1 MRKYLVTQLQ
11 GKRMTK
17 KTTIDSVSRLAMK
30 LTTKELATG
39 ASESSA
45 ELLQAL
51 DTVAKMLEDKAGNDN
66 DIKALAMQVQGLVK
80 EKMKSQ

>member
-1 MRKYLVTQLQ
+1 
-11 GKRMTK
+11 MTK
-17 KTTIDSVSRLAMK
+17 QTTIDSVSRLAMK

-39 ASESSA
+39 ANESSA

-51 DTVAKMLEDKAGNDN
+51 GAVAKMLEDKAGNDN

-80 EKMKSQ
+80 EKMKS

>member
-1 MRKYLVTQLQ
+1 
-11 GKRMTK
+11 MTK

-51 DTVAKMLEDKAGNDN
+51 DTVAKMLEDKAVNDS

>member
-1 MRKYLVTQLQ
+1 
-11 GKRMTK
+11 MTK

-51 DTVAKMLEDKAGNDN
+51 DTVAKMLKDKAGNDS

>member
-1 MRKYLVTQLQ
+1 
-11 GKRMTK
+11 MTK
-17 KTTIDSVSRLAMK
+17 QTTIDSVSRLAMK

-39 ASESSA
+39 ENESSA

-51 DTVAKMLEDKAGNDN
+51 GAVAKMLEDKAGNNN

-80 EKMKSQ
+80 EKMKS

>member
-1 MRKYLVTQLQ
+1 
-11 GKRMTK
+11 MTK
-17 KTTIDSVSRLAMK
+17 QTTIDSVSRLAMK

-39 ASESSA
+39 ANESSA

>member
-1 MRKYLVTQLQ
+1 
-11 GKRMTK
+11 MTK

-39 ASESSA
+39 ASESSV

-51 DTVAKMLEDKAGNDN
+51 DTVAKMLEDKAGNDS

-80 EKMKSQ
+80 EKMNSQ

>member
-1 MRKYLVTQLQ
+1 
-11 GKRMTK
+11 MTK

-51 DTVAKMLEDKAGNDN
+51 DTVAKMLEDKAGNDS

-80 EKMKSQ
+80 EKLKSQ

>member
-1 MRKYLVTQLQ
+1 
-11 GKRMTK
+11 MTK

-30 LTTKELATG
+30 LTTKELETG
-39 ASESSA
+39 AGETSA

-51 DTVAKMLEDKAGNDN
+51 DTVAKMLEDKSGNHN

>member
-1 MRKYLVTQLQ
+1 
-11 GKRMTK
+11 MTK
-17 KTTIDSVSRLAMK
+17 QTTIDSVSRLAMK

-39 ASESSA
+39 ANESSA

-51 DTVAKMLEDKAGNDN
+51 GTVAKMLEDKAGNDS

>member
-1 MRKYLVTQLQ
+1 MKYLVTQIQ
-11 GKRMTK
+11 GKRITK

-30 LTTKELATG
+30 LTSKELATG

-51 DTVAKMLEDKAGNDN
+51 DTVAKMLGNPC
-66 DIKALAMQVQGLVK
+66 KTLTTALS
-80 EKMKSQ
+80 ERR

>member
-1 MRKYLVTQLQ
+1 
-11 GKRMTK
+11 MTK

-51 DTVAKMLEDKAGNDN
+51 DTVAKMLEDKAGNDS